1 MANAR
6 LEMVVNGRRH
16 TAMSTTP
23 LVVAPAFLSN
33 GFLMEEHDLRTFEA
47 QSDHW
52 IPNYLVTFEL
62 APRPGKRVL
71 FEAGRER
78 ETVMESGHV
87 DVVAPQEVRKFR
99 FEGEARTIV
108 LSIEPEVMQS
118 MISSPRDGDAFEL
131 IRRWRGTDHTLRD
144 LLLKLRSEIQSD
156 FPAGPFLAEDLC
168 TKLTEELI
176 QRYSIGR
183 LKLIDDKGGLPG
195 NKLSQ
200 AMDYIDSSLDRNLT
214 TGDIGRAVGLSKYHF
229 GKAFSTSTGTTI
241 HSFVLAR
248 RMRRSR
254 ELLVGS
260 DLPLSHIAAAVG
272 FSSQSHFTTVFL
284 ERTGVTPGRYRRMR
298 RPLSVIV
305 GR

>member
-1 MANAR
+1 MADAR

-16 TAMSTTP
+16 TALSATP
-23 LVVAPAFLSN
+23 LLVGPAFLDN
-33 GFLMEEHDLRTFEA
+33 GFLLEEHDLRTFELP
-47 QSDHW
+47 DHW
-52 IPNYLVTFEL
+52 IPHYLVTFEL

-108 LSIEPEVMQS
+108 LSIEPEVMQT
-118 MISSPRDGDAFEL
+118 MISSPREGDALEL
-131 IRRWRGTDHTLRD
+131 IHRWRGTDHTLQD
-144 LLLKLRSEIQSD
+144 LLLRLRSEIQSK
-156 FPAGPFLAEDLC
+156 FPGGPFLAEHLC

-176 QRYSIGR
+176 QRYSIGK
-183 LKLIDDKGGLPG
+183 LKLDRYRGGLPG
-195 NKLSQ
+195 NKLRQ
-200 AMDYIDSSLDRNLT
+200 AMEYIDSSLDRNLT
-214 TGDIGRAVGLSKYHF
+214 TGDIGGAVGLSKYHF
-229 GKAFSTSTGTTI
+229 GKAFSESTGMTL
-241 HSFVLAR
+241 HSFVLAC

-260 DLPLSHIAAAVG
+260 DLPLAHVAAAVG

-284 ERTGVTPGRYRRMR
+284 ERTGVTPGRYRSLR
-298 RPLSVIV
+298 RPRSVTV

>member
-6 LEMVVNGRRH
+6 LEMVVKGHRQ
-16 TAMSTTP
+16 TALSTTP
-23 LVVAPAFLSN
+23 RLAGPSFLDN
-33 GFLMEEHDLRTFEA
+33 GFILEENDMKTFELP
-47 QSDHW
+47 DHW
-52 IPNYLVTFEL
+52 IPNYLVTIQFS
-62 APRPGKRVL
+62 PRPAKRVL

-78 ETVMESGHV
+78 ETVIDDGEV
-87 DVVAPQEVRKFR
+87 DVVAPFEVRRFR
-99 FEGEARTIV
+99 FEGEAKSII
-108 LSIEPEVMQS
+108 LSIEPEVLQS
-118 MISSPRDGDAFEL
+118 MISGSQNRNAFEL
-131 IRRWRGTDHTLRD
+131 IRLWRGTDPTLRD
-144 LLLKLRSEIQSD
+144 ILLRLRSEIQSE
-156 FPAGPFLAEDLC
+156 FPAGPFLAEHLC

-176 QRYSIGR
+176 QRYSIGKLR
-183 LKLIDDKGGLPG
+183 LDRYKGGLPG

-200 AMDYIDSSLDRNLT
+200 AMDYIDSFLDRNLT
-214 TGDIGRAVGLSKYHF
+214 TSDIGRAVGLSKYHF

-254 ELLVGS
+254 ELLVDS
-260 DLPLSHIAAAVG
+260 DLPLSHIASAVG